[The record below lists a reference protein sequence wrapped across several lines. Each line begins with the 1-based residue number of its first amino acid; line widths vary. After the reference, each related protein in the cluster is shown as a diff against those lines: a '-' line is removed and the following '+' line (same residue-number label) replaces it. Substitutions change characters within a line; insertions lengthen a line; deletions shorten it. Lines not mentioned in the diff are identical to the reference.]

1 MKELV
6 SKNGDTVQIDQVI
19 EYLEQK
25 PNGAELLE
33 GLKGLRQDKV
43 KGALAETVKAA
54 QFSRVQALEAF
65 LYEKGLKSKSQYTVD
80 TYRRELERMF
90 GWLDR
95 QAINVLQMSRQD
107 VIRFKGYL
115 TERYSVNSVR
125 LAFSVGSAFWTLLE
139 AEQYVDRRP
148 WVQIPYPKREYR
160 KSVKSNHAQEPV
172 MNETEY
178 QAILHEL
185 DSRMQHEGNRIY
197 DERIR
202 GSARKLKAAC
212 HVMGEYGLRIGD
224 VLTMR
229 LEEGG
234 RFSYRQKGGPTCQ
247 NDLLPITEM
256 VFTEAGLNREEPF
269 KRIGR
274 AGIQIAVSRL
284 TVEMAARGV
293 IRHAYSCHD
302 FRHYYAVKLYHETKD
317 IYAVKQALG
326 HASVTVT
333 ETYLAG
339 MGALDD
345 EGV

>member
-33 GLKGLRQDKV
+33 GLKDLRQDKV

-65 LYEKGLKSKSQYTVD
+65 LYEKGLKSKSQYTVN

-90 GWLDR
+90 AWLDR
-95 QAINVLQMSRQD
+95 QAINLLQMSRQD

-125 LAFSVGSAFWTLLE
+125 LALSVNSAFWTWLE
-139 AEQYVDRRP
+139 AEAYVDSRP

-160 KSVKSNHAQEPV
+160 KSVKQGKPGDPV
-172 MNETEY
+172 MSEEEY
-178 QAILHEL
+178 QAILSEL
-185 DSRMQHEGNRIY
+185 HSKMSHEGIRIY

-202 GSARKLKAAC
+202 RSARKLKAAC
-212 HVMGEYGLRIGD
+212 HVMGEYGLRLGSLQTVKRD
-224 VLTMR
+224 GEYFT
-229 LEEGG
+229 
-234 RFSYRQKGGPTCQ
+234 YRVKGGAIQ
-247 NDLLPITEM
+247 KKALRPITEM
-256 VFTEAGLNREEPF
+256 VIEEAGLNREEPF

-284 TVEMAARGV
+284 TVEMAGRGV

-302 FRHYYAVKLYHETKD
+302 FRHYYAVKLYRETRD
-317 IYAVKQALG
+317 IYMVKEALG

-339 MGALDD
+339 MGAL
-345 EGV
+345 EKRGV